1 MTNMPER
8 PRQGQKPGQGQR
20 KPRPPQAPAAAPKPQ
35 PEPTVAPEA
44 APVVPPPE
52 TPVEQAAL
60 PVVEETTP
68 PAQGTAWEYVYVRLD
83 FGVLVLEADMQKA
96 LNALGAEGYEVAVL
110 TSDRVIIIGKRLAG
124 TGVTG
129 DVEAHAEAFRKALA

>member
-1 MTNMPER
+1 
-8 PRQGQKPGQGQR
+8 
-20 KPRPPQAPAAAPKPQ
+20 
-35 PEPTVAPEA
+35 VAPEA

-52 TPVEQAAL
+52 TPVEQAAS
-60 PVVEETTP
+60 PVVEVGPPEETKP
-68 PAQGTAWEYVYVRLD
+68 AAQGTAWEYVYVRLD